1 MTKRLVLKAAS
12 QNGFAVK
19 IKGNDEYETNLL
31 SLFSLNAFILAS
43 HIV

>member
-19 IKGNDEYETNLL
+19 IKGNDEYETIF
-31 SLFSLNAFILAS
+31 SLFSP
-43 HIV
+43 